1 MSEQF
6 SCRVEHTWY
15 MPDAE
20 RSGYDRYDRG
30 EHVDGGRIAAEVGAG
45 EVIHLTYADK
55 DSVLLSPNAS
65 AG

>member
-1 MSEQF
+1 
-6 SCRVEHTWY
+6 H

-30 EHVDGGRIAAEVGAG
+30 EHVDGGRIAAEVEAG

-55 DSVLLSPNAS
+55 DSVPLSPNAA